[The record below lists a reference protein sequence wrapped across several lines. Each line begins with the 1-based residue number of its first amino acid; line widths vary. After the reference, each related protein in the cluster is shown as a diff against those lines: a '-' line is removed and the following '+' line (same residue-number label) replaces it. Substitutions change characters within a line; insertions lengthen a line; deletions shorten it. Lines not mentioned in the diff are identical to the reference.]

1 MRRCLRSAETRFV
14 RKSRSTEYLA
24 ECLWPGVTETE
35 LAVLDARAREATD
48 ATARTG
54 KGVRY
59 LGSMLMPEDEVVFF
73 LFSGPSADAVE
84 ALAASAEIPF
94 ERIVESVRVAGS
106 TQGEST

>member
-1 MRRCLRSAETRFV
+1 M

-35 LAVLDARAREATD
+35 LAVLDTQTREAAD
-48 ATARTG
+48 AAAGTG
-54 KGVRY
+54 EGVRY
-59 LGSMLMPEDEVVFF
+59 LGTMLMPEDEVVFF

-106 TQGEST
+106 TQGANT